1 MYTSLIKYFIIH
13 ERNIL
18 ISMVGT
24 QLPNYIICLID
35 VVGGEWRQYTL
46 GIYCIVVPSTEIFLN
61 MKKIK
66 IKRRLYFLKCKKIL
80 MF

>member
-1 MYTSLIKYFIIH
+1 
-13 ERNIL
+13 
-18 ISMVGT
+18 MVVT

-46 GIYCIVVPSTEIFLN
+46 GIYWIVVPSTEIFLN
-61 MKKIK
+61 MKKKKLREDYI
-66 IKRRLYFLKCKKIL
+66 LKKSKKKL